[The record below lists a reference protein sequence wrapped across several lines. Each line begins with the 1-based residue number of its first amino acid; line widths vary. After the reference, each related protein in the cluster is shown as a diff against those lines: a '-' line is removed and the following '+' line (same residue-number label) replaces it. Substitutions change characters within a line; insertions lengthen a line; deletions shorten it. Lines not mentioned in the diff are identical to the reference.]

1 MNDQTASFQ
10 TVLDS
15 LLAPGRDFPRI
26 YLGHFSDIQPLELQS
41 VLDIWER
48 INLSR
53 KLSLLEGLEA
63 LAAKDTLVSF
73 DDFARSIL
81 DDPEPSVRVRAL
93 RLLDEC
99 DDVKLIP
106 TYLGMLKDDP
116 DVGVRAEVANVLNL
130 FADLGELEE
139 IEEEAYEEVHSALL
153 ESARGE
159 EDARVRRRA
168 IESLGWS
175 SHPEVIAL
183 VESGFEQPETEWKVS
198 ALIAM
203 GRSAND
209 IWEDRILRS
218 LLDAD
223 DKIRR
228 AAVVSA
234 GSLALKSARIPL
246 LRMLEGEDA
255 EEVITAAIWSLSQ
268 IGGEDVDTYLE
279 TLLAQAEDDDLIAYL
294 EEALDNLAFTED
306 MARFDLLAIDPD
318 EVDDLAILD
327 EDEEA

>member
-183 VESGFEQPETEWKVS
+183 VESAFEQPETEWKVS

-279 TLLAQAEDDDLIAYL
+279 TLLAQAEDDDLIAFL